1 MKLDSNPALDYQVAE
16 AYPDTEGQRW
26 GVPVQVVSPSQGECT
41 SIPHQHI
48 CTLQMLF
55 FSKFQNQ
62 RQILPVWKMICMGA
76 CTRMKTGVSLA
87 AGFWVTV
94 SDSVR
99 IQNPTSSAWPT
110 RVSASQEGHEASQLC
125 ALHCAA

>member
-48 CTLQMLF
+48 
-55 FSKFQNQ
+55 
-62 RQILPVWKMICMGA
+62 
-76 CTRMKTGVSLA
+76 
-87 AGFWVTV
+87 
-94 SDSVR
+94 
-99 IQNPTSSAWPT
+99 
-110 RVSASQEGHEASQLC
+110 
-125 ALHCAA
+125 